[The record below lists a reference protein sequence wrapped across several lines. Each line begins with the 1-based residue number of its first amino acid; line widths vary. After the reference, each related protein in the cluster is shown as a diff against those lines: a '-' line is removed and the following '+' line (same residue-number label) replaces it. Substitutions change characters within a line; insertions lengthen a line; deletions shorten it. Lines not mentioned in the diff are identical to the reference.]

1 MIGGGLLANDYSAFV
16 GVDTTATEINVI
28 DTILKV
34 EEAGASDDEEGV
46 EVKGAL
52 LDALIA

>member
-1 MIGGGLLANDYSAFV
+1 M
-16 GVDTTATEINVI
+16 DTTAIELNTI
-28 DTILKV
+28 DTILKLEEGGNGSD
-34 EEAGASDDEEGV
+34 EEAK